1 MPAGGAQH
9 EKGASCWGG
18 SGGRRGDAPLLW
30 RRGEGAGLGQPG
42 RRRLPDTSLRH
53 AVLEGS
59 WQREGDQ
66 RWVPCDGGR
75 ARGNGPELTARCRLD
90 VGRKSVTQRERGT
103 RAAAQGGGRPIAGG
117 ASAALDGR
125 WAGGG
130 TRPVLGWNW
139 VAFKVPSNPVHSVI
153 LVWPFQL
160 GVTRGSVVLSAVW
173 VTAGSGCTERH
184 RKELFSSENLKTTSP
199 GEPQQSLPSQ
209 LCCGGQAA

>member
-90 VGRKSVTQRERGT
+90 VGRKSVTQRAERH
-103 RAAAQGGGRPIAGG
+103 PNCCP
-117 ASAALDGR
+117 GR
-125 WAGGG
+125 WAPHCWRCQRCVGWA
-130 TRPVLGWNW
+130 LGWW
-139 VAFKVPSNPVHSVI
+139 GHPARIGVE
-153 LVWPFQL
+153 L
-160 GVTRGSVVLSAVW
+160 GGL
-173 VTAGSGCTERH
+173 
-184 RKELFSSENLKTTSP
+184 
-199 GEPQQSLPSQ
+199 
-209 LCCGGQAA
+209 